1 MGIDLPATE
10 VYNLSHFNSL
20 LDEQYN
26 LYIYTQLSPLSK
38 FLNYIVNIKKILL
51 SRLQKNI
58 ILVGSIIYLT
68 IKICY
73 GKGKFI

>member
-1 MGIDLPATE
+1 MSMGIDLPATE

-38 FLNYIVNIKKILL
+38 FLNYIVNIKNSPFSSTKKYYI
-51 SRLQKNI
+51 SW
-58 ILVGSIIYLT
+58 
-68 IKICY
+68 
-73 GKGKFI
+73 